1 MRASQARWALVI
13 FSTLGLAGCQTGKP
27 TWWPGR
33 NKTPAYSTSS
43 TTPPAGAMQHPLPS
57 SQVAPYGMEGQQ
69 DANQYAAQQ
78 TSGVAGA
85 DGYGGNGYGA
95 NNYAATAGQDGYG
108 NAAAGVP
115 QNGPYD
121 GGYQQPAGG
130 GYGGATGGGYGAAAT
145 GGYAGGG
152 QVNNPYAGAGATGG
166 TGYNDY
172 QAQQQGGYGTQQTT
186 GGYQTAGAGY
196 QSSGGGYQTAGGYQ
210 GGAAT
215 DPAGGNPAYSTADA
229 RYGQPQGYDNAASS
243 SGANSQY
250 NAGGA
255 GYVGGATTPEQSP
268 YSQASDA
275 AWSQGATTPGN
286 TGYQPGATGYN
297 PPGTQPYQSPAG
309 NYNSDPNATQADPH
323 YRPGGTSDYTPGAGG
338 ATNGAATSYASTAAG
353 NYGAGGYA
361 ETSAA
366 PASRYPA
373 APTEDRYGRPTTA
386 NASAAGTTGGYYPQ
400 R

>member
-1 MRASQARWALVI
+1 MRASQARWALVL

-43 TTPPAGAMQHPLPS
+43 TTPPAGAVQHPLPS
-57 SQVAPYGMEGQQ
+57 SQASPYGMEGQQ

-78 TSGVAGA
+78 TSGVAGGA
-85 DGYGGNGYGA
+85 DAYGGNGYGA
-95 NNYAATAGQDGYG
+95 NNYAAATGQDGYG
-108 NAAAGVP
+108 NATAGVP
-115 QNGPYD
+115 QSGPYD
-121 GGYQQPAGG
+121 NYQQPAGG
-130 GYGGATGGGYGAAAT
+130 GYTGAA
-145 GGYAGGG
+145 GG
-152 QVNNPYAGAGATGG
+152 QVNNPYAGAGAGG
-166 TGYNDY
+166 AGYNDY
-172 QAQQQGGYGTQQTT
+172 QAQQQGGYATQQTA
-186 GGYQTAGAGY
+186 GGYQTAGAG
-196 QSSGGGYQTAGGYQ
+196 QTGGGYQTAGGYQ
-210 GGAAT
+210 SAGGYQGGAAT
-215 DPAGGNPAYSTADA
+215 EPAGGNPAYTADA
-229 RYGQPQGYDNAASS
+229 RYGQPQGYDNAAY

-250 NAGGA
+250 NTAGA

-286 TGYQPGATGYN
+286 TGYQPGNTGYN

-309 NYNSDPNATQADPH
+309 NYNPDNGTQADPH

-338 ATNGAATSYASTAAG
+338 ATNSAATSYAATAAG
-353 NYGAGGYA
+353 NSGAGGYA
-361 ETSAA
+361 DTGAATANRYPSATTST
-366 PASRYPA
+366 SRYPSS
-373 APTEDRYGRPTTA
+373 PTEDRYGRPTTA